1 MSQLPRIIF
10 YLGAAALIALF
21 PFISPNEFYL
31 RLAQDIAIWA
41 IAAIGLN
48 LLLGYS
54 GQLSLGQSA
63 FFALGA
69 YGSAIV
75 ATTYHWPLWLSI
87 PLGVLVAS
95 AAGVVIGLVA
105 LRARTH
111 YLAMATLAFGF
122 IIEILCQR
130 WVGLTG
136 GSMGLIGVP
145 QLNFGDFANGPIYFF
160 WIAAGTL
167 LLVQMLMDYV
177 ASSEVGRD
185 LQALKESESFALT
198 TGMNV
203 RLWRAGVVVV
213 SALLAG
219 LAGTLFVH
227 QSGYVSSDAFNLDRS
242 INLLIAVVIGGL
254 GRSYGALLGT
264 AIVILLNQLTA
275 GLYEVSYFIFGGI
288 LLVVML
294 FFPAG
299 AVGAVDRVRRMVWG
313 NKSATPA
320 VSDSSRHAL
329 PKQIAMR
336 VAPKNSPVLE
346 LDRVTKSYA
355 GVIAVKDVSFCVRGG
370 TIHALIGPNGAG
382 KSTLI
387 NVISGLY
394 RGDAGSIS
402 YLGKDVTGQSADQRA
417 NLGIARTFQNL
428 QLIGTLTI
436 VENVMLG
443 IPRSHRFL
451 SGFAEWLFTDREM
464 ARIRTEAMQFL
475 EFFGIARL
483 AHALP
488 GDLAYGHRKLCE
500 LARALAQRPT
510 LMLLDEPIAGL
521 NEEEVREVTAA
532 IRTLRDLGVT
542 VLLVE
547 HNMTFVMGLSETVTV
562 LDYGQKI
569 AEGPPAV
576 VQRNQAVITAY
587 LGTEVA

>member
-1 MSQLPRIIF
+1 MSRLPRIVL

-21 PFISPNEFYL
+21 PFVSPNEFYL

-69 YGSAIV
+69 YGSGIV

-145 QLNFGDFANGPIYFF
+145 QLNFGNFANGAIYFF

-167 LLVQMLMDYV
+167 LIVQMLMDYV

-185 LQALKESESFALT
+185 LQAMKESESFALT

-219 LAGTLFVH
+219 LAGVLFVH
-227 QSGYVSSDAFNLDRS
+227 QSGYVSSDAFNLERS

-264 AIVILLNQLTA
+264 TIVILLNQLTA

-299 AVGAVDRVRRMVWG
+299 AVGAADRVWRLVRG
-313 NKSATPA
+313 ARSADFAASAPG
-320 VSDSSRHAL
+320 RHTL
-329 PKQIAMR
+329 PKHVATR
-336 VAPKNSPVLE
+336 VVVKGKPLLE
-346 LDRVTKSYA
+346 LEGVTKSYA
-355 GVIAVKDVSFCVRGG
+355 GVVAVKDVSFCVRSG
-370 TIHALIGPNGAG
+370 TIH
-382 KSTLI
+382 
-387 NVISGLY
+387 
-394 RGDAGSIS
+394 
-402 YLGKDVTGQSADQRA
+402 
-417 NLGIARTFQNL
+417 
-428 QLIGTLTI
+428 
-436 VENVMLG
+436 
-443 IPRSHRFL
+443 
-451 SGFAEWLFTDREM
+451 
-464 ARIRTEAMQFL
+464 
-475 EFFGIARL
+475 
-483 AHALP
+483 
-488 GDLAYGHRKLCE
+488 
-500 LARALAQRPT
+500 
-510 LMLLDEPIAGL
+510 
-521 NEEEVREVTAA
+521 
-532 IRTLRDLGVT
+532 
-542 VLLVE
+542 
-547 HNMTFVMGLSETVTV
+547 
-562 LDYGQKI
+562 
-569 AEGPPAV
+569 
-576 VQRNQAVITAY
+576 
-587 LGTEVA
+587 

>member
-1 MSQLPRIIF
+1 MSRLPRF
-10 YLGAAALIALF
+10 ALYLGAAALVAAF
-21 PFISPNEFYL
+21 PFVSPNEFYL

-54 GQLSLGQSA
+54 GQISLGQSA

-69 YGSAIV
+69 YGSGIV
-75 ATTYHWPLWLSI
+75 ATTYHWPLWISI
-87 PLGVLVAS
+87 PLGILVAG

-111 YLAMATLAFGF
+111 YLTMATLAFGF

-145 QLNFGDFANGPIYFF
+145 QLNFGNFANGPFYFF
-160 WIAAGTL
+160 WVVAGTL
-167 LLVQMLMDYV
+167 LVVQMLMDYI

-185 LQALKESESFALT
+185 LQAMKESESFALT

-227 QSGYVSSDAFNLDRS
+227 QSGYVSSDAFNLERS

-288 LLVVML
+288 LMVVML

-299 AVGAVDRVRRMVWG
+299 AVGAVDRVWRMLCGPRTADV
-313 NKSATPA
+313 A
-320 VSDSSRHAL
+320 VAASSRHAL
-329 PKQIAMR
+329 PKHVAMR
-336 VAPKNSPVLE
+336 VAAKGSPVLE
-346 LDRVTKSYA
+346 LDVVTKSYA
-355 GVIAVKDVSFCVRGG
+355 GVVAVKDVSFCVRGG

-394 RGDAGSIS
+394 RGDSGSIS
-402 YLGKDVTGQSADQRA
+402 YLGKDITAQSADQRA

-443 IPRSHRFL
+443 IPRSHSYL
-451 SGFAEWLFTDREM
+451 SGFAKWLFTDREVTRVR
-464 ARIRTEAMQFL
+464 AEAMQFL

-483 AHALP
+483 AHKLP

-547 HNMTFVMGLSETVTV
+547 HNMTLVMGLSETVTV

-569 AEGPPAV
+569 AEGPPAG

>member
-1 MSQLPRIIF
+1 MSHLPRF
-10 YLGAAALIALF
+10 VLYLGAAALIVLF
-21 PFISPNEFYL
+21 PFVSPNEFYL

-63 FFALGA
+63 FFAVGA
-69 YGSAIV
+69 YGSGIV

-145 QLNFGDFANGPIYFF
+145 QLNFGNVANGPIYFF
-160 WIAAGTL
+160 WVVAGTL
-167 LLVQMLMDYV
+167 LFVQMLMDYV
-177 ASSEVGRD
+177 ASSEVSRD
-185 LQALKESESFALT
+185 LQAMKESESFALT

-203 RLWRAGVVVV
+203 RLWRAGVVVI

-219 LAGTLFVH
+219 IAGVLFVH
-227 QSGYVSSDAFNLDRS
+227 QSGYVSSDAFNLERS

-254 GRSYGALLGT
+254 GRSYGALLGA

-275 GLYEVSYFIFGGI
+275 DLYEVSYFIFGGI
-288 LLVVML
+288 LLAVML
-294 FFPAG
+294 FFPGG
-299 AVGAVDRVRRMVWG
+299 AVGAVDRLWNFARKAG
-313 NKSATPA
+313 SARVNASISHHHT
-320 VSDSSRHAL
+320 L
-329 PKQIAMR
+329 PKYVAMR
-336 VAPKNSPVLE
+336 VAAKGSPVLE

-355 GVIAVKDVSFCVRGG
+355 GVVAVKDVSFCVRGG
-370 TIHALIGPNGAG
+370 SIHALIGPNGAG

-394 RGDAGSIS
+394 SGDSGSIT
-402 YLGKDVTGQSADQRA
+402 YLGKDITGQPADQRA
-417 NLGIARTFQNL
+417 NGGIARTFQNL

-451 SGFAEWLFTDREM
+451 AGFVTWLFTDREV
-464 ARIRTEAMQFL
+464 ARIRAEAMQFL

-483 AHALP
+483 ANALP

-547 HNMTFVMGLSETVTV
+547 HNMTFVMGLCETVTV
-562 LDYGQKI
+562 LDYGEKI
-569 AEGPPAV
+569 AEGAPASI
-576 VQRNQAVITAY
+576 QRNQAVITAY

>member
-1 MSQLPRIIF
+1 MSHLPRF
-10 YLGAAALIALF
+10 ALYAGAAALIAVF
-21 PFISPNEFYL
+21 PFVSPNEFYL

-69 YGSAIV
+69 YGSGIV

-145 QLNFGDFANGPIYFF
+145 QLNFENFANGAIYFF
-160 WIAAGTL
+160 WVAAGTL
-167 LLVQMLMDYV
+167 LFVQMLTDYV

-185 LQALKESESFALT
+185 LQAMKESESFALT

-203 RLWRAGVVVV
+203 RLWRAGTVVV

-219 LAGTLFVH
+219 VAGVLFVH
-227 QSGYVSSDAFNLDRS
+227 QSGYVSSDAFNLERS

-299 AVGAVDRVRRMVWG
+299 AVGAVDRVWRLVRG
-313 NKSATPA
+313 ARSADVTASGPG
-320 VSDSSRHAL
+320 RHML
-329 PKQIAMR
+329 PKHVAMR
-336 VAPKNSPVLE
+336 VAAKGSPVLE
-346 LDRVTKSYA
+346 LEGVTKSYA
-355 GVIAVKDVSFCVRGG
+355 GVVAVKDVSFCVRGG

-394 RGDAGSIS
+394 RGDSGSIA
-402 YLGKDVTGQSADQRA
+402 YLGKNITGLSADQRA

-443 IPRSHRFL
+443 IPRSHKFMA
-451 SGFAEWLFTDREM
+451 GFMTWLFSDREV
-464 ARIRTEAMQFL
+464 ARVRAEAMQFL

-483 AHALP
+483 ANVLP

-569 AEGPPAV
+569 AEGPPAG

>member
-1 MSQLPRIIF
+1 MSNLPRF
-10 YLGAAALIALF
+10 ALYLVAALVIAVF
-21 PFISPNEFYL
+21 PYVAPNEFYL
-31 RLAQDIAIWA
+31 RLAQDIAIGA

-54 GQLSLGQSA
+54 GQISLGQSG

-69 YGSAIV
+69 YGSGIV
-75 ATTYHWPLWLSI
+75 ATTYQWPLWLSI
-87 PLGVLVAS
+87 PLGILVAS
-95 AAGVVIGLVA
+95 AAGLVIGLVA

-145 QLNFGDFANGPIYFF
+145 QLNFGNFANGAIYFF
-160 WIAAGTL
+160 WVAAGTL
-167 LLVQMLMDYV
+167 LVVQMLMDYV
-177 ASSEVGRD
+177 ASSEVGRN
-185 LQALKESESFALT
+185 LQAMKESESFALT

-203 RLWRAGVVVV
+203 RLWRAGVVVI

-219 LAGTLFVH
+219 AAGVLFVH
-227 QSGYVSSDAFNLDRS
+227 QSGYVSSDAFNLEYS

-254 GRSYGALLGT
+254 GRSYGAVLGT

-275 GLYEVSYFIFGGI
+275 GLYEISYFIFGGI
-288 LLVVML
+288 LLAVML

-299 AVGAVDRVRRMVWG
+299 AVGAVDRVWKLVRR
-313 NKSATPA
+313 ARPA
-320 VSDSSRHAL
+320 GAKAL
-329 PKQIAMR
+329 VGGHHRLPEYVAMR
-336 VAPKNSPVLE
+336 VPAKDGAVLE

-355 GVIAVKDVSFCVRGG
+355 GVIALKDVSFCVRSG
-370 TIHALIGPNGAG
+370 TIHGLIGPNGAG

-394 RGDAGSIS
+394 RGDSGSIT
-402 YLGKDVTGQSADQRA
+402 YLGKDITGQSADQRA
-417 NLGIARTFQNL
+417 NLGIARTFQSL

-443 IPRSHRFL
+443 IPRSQRFL
-451 SGFAEWLFTDREM
+451 SGFAKWLLTDREV
-464 ARIRTEAMQFL
+464 AKVRAEAMQFL

-483 AHALP
+483 ANALP

-532 IRTLRDLGVT
+532 IRTLRDLGVS

-569 AEGPPAV
+569 AEGPPAS

>member
-1 MSQLPRIIF
+1 MRRLPRF
-10 YLGAAALIALF
+10 ALYLGAAALIAAF
-21 PFISPNEFYL
+21 PFVSPNDFYL

-54 GQLSLGQSA
+54 GQISLGQSA

-69 YGSAIV
+69 YGSGIV
-75 ATTYHWPLWLSI
+75 ATTYHWPLWISI
-87 PLGVLVAS
+87 QLGVLVAG
-95 AAGVVIGLVA
+95 AAGVVMGLVA

-145 QLNFGDFANGPIYFF
+145 QLNFGNFANGPIYFF
-160 WIAAGTL
+160 WVVAGML
-167 LLVQMLMDYV
+167 LAVQMLMDYI

-185 LQALKESESFALT
+185 LQAMKESESFALT

-227 QSGYVSSDAFNLDRS
+227 QSGYVSSDAFNLERS

-288 LLVVML
+288 LLGVML

-299 AVGAVDRVRRMVWG
+299 AVGAVDRVWRMVRG
-313 NKSATPA
+313 IRSAEVA
-320 VSDSSRHAL
+320 ASACSRHAL
-329 PKQIAMR
+329 PSHVAMR
-336 VAPKNSPVLE
+336 VAVKGSLVLE

-355 GVIAVKDVSFCVRGG
+355 GVVAVKDVSFRVRGG

-402 YLGKDVTGQSADQRA
+402 YLGKDITAQPADQRA

-436 VENVMLG
+436 LENVMLG
-443 IPRSHRFL
+443 IPRSHKFL
-451 SGFAEWLFTDREM
+451 SGFAKWLFTDREV
-464 ARIRTEAMQFL
+464 ARVRAEAMQFL

-488 GDLAYGHRKLCE
+488 GNLAYGHRKLCE

-532 IRTLRDLGVT
+532 IRTLRDIGVT

-547 HNMTFVMGLSETVTV
+547 HNMTFVMGLSEMVTV
-562 LDYGQKI
+562 LDYGEKI
-569 AEGPPAV
+569 AEGPPAS

>member
-1 MSQLPRIIF
+1 MRNLPRFAF
-10 YLGAAALIALF
+10 YLIAALVIAVF
-21 PFISPNEFYL
+21 PYVAPNEFYL

-54 GQLSLGQSA
+54 GQISLGQSG

-69 YGSAIV
+69 YGSGIV
-75 ATTYHWPLWLSI
+75 ATTYQWPLWLSM
-87 PLGVLVAS
+87 PLGIFVAS

-145 QLNFGDFANGPIYFF
+145 QLNFGNFANGAVYFF
-160 WIAAGTL
+160 WVAAGTL
-167 LLVQMLMDYV
+167 LVVQMVMDYV

-185 LQALKESESFALT
+185 LQAMKESESFALT

-203 RLWRAGVVVV
+203 RLWRAGVVVI

-219 LAGTLFVH
+219 VAGVLFVH

-242 INLLIAVVIGGL
+242 ISLLIAVVIGGL
-254 GRSYGALLGT
+254 GRSYGALFGT

-275 GLYEVSYFIFGGI
+275 GLYEISYFIFGGI
-288 LLVVML
+288 LLAVML

-299 AVGAVDRVRRMVWG
+299 AVGAVDRVWKLVRRAG
-313 NKSATPA
+313 PPDADAS
-320 VSDSSRHAL
+320 VSGCHTLPRHV
-329 PKQIAMR
+329 AMR
-336 VAPKNSPVLE
+336 VAAKGTAVLE
-346 LDRVTKSYA
+346 LERVTKSYA
-355 GVIAVKDVSFCVRGG
+355 GVVAVKDVSFRVSSG

-394 RGDAGSIS
+394 QGDSGSIS
-402 YLGKDVTGQSADQRA
+402 YLGKDIAGQSADQRA

-436 VENVMLG
+436 LENVMLG
-443 IPRSHRFL
+443 IPRSHKFL
-451 SGFAEWLFTDREM
+451 SGFAKWLFSDHEVAK
-464 ARIRTEAMQFL
+464 ARAEAMQFL
-475 EFFGIARL
+475 EFFGIVRL
-483 AHALP
+483 ANALP

-569 AEGPPAV
+569 AEGPPAN